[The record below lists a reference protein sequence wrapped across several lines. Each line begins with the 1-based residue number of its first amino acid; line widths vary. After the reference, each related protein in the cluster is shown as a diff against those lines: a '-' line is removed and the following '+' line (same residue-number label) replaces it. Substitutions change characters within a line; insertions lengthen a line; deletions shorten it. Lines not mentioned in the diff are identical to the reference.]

1 MQVFMRSAIWEIH
14 WPWLGLAALLL
25 AFSASA
31 QAQGNAP
38 MTPLRLGDGVIHA
51 LAAAPEHDRL
61 LVAAATGVWLIDPAA
76 ADGAP
81 HLLPLAEGAVSV
93 AASSTIVAASDAE
106 GIIHLWE
113 RTTGAPLASLS
124 GHLYAADALAFTPD
138 GDVLASGD
146 RSGIIRLWDVA
157 ARAERAVLP
166 GTSSV
171 AALAFEGDALV
182 AATRAGLMRWP
193 LTGGDP
199 IVIAVPPPA
208 QIVAERRAAEGAG
221 WSATVEEDGALIV
234 HDANGG
240 RRTVGHFTTA
250 VEAVSFTAQG
260 VMGWYAGGL
269 RRSWDAADGRLLAE
283 SRRGSAPLS
292 ALAATSPDGTRRA
305 MGGGDG
311 VVRLLDAET
320 EQETAR
326 LFGHIRGVT
335 AVAFSPDG
343 ALLASGS
350 LDRTIR
356 LWEVDA
362 LADQPALRVLTGH
375 SAGVTAVAFS
385 ADGRRLAT
393 GAFDGTILIWP
404 LDEAAAR

>member
-1 MQVFMRSAIWEIH
+1 MRSAIWEICRR
-14 WPWLGLAALLL
+14 WLGPAALLL
-25 AFSASA
+25 VFSASA
-31 QAQGNAP
+31 QAQGDAS
-38 MTPLRLGDGVIHA
+38 MAPLRLGDGVIHA
-51 LAAAPEHDRL
+51 LATTPEGDRL
-61 LVAAATGVWLIDPAA
+61 LVGAATGVWLIDPAA

-81 HLLPLAEGAVSV
+81 RFLPLAEGAVSV
-93 AASSTIVAASDAE
+93 AASPTIVAASDAD
-106 GIIHLWE
+106 GVIHLWE
-113 RTTGAPLASLS
+113 RATGARLASLS

-138 GDVLASGD
+138 GDALASGD

-166 GTSSV
+166 GAASV
-171 AALAFEGDALV
+171 AALSFEADALV
-182 AATRAGLMRWP
+182 AATRAGLTRWP
-193 LTGGDP
+193 LAGGDP

-208 QIVAERRAAEGAG
+208 QIVVDRRTAAGAG
-221 WSATVEEDGALIV
+221 WSATVDEDGALIV
-234 HDANGG
+234 HDANGSRRRIG
-240 RRTVGHFTTA
+240 RFTTA
-250 VEAVSFTAQG
+250 VEAVSFMAQG

-269 RRSWDAADGRLLAE
+269 RRTWDAADGRLLAE
-283 SRRGSAPLS
+283 SRRGSAPPS

-320 EQETAR
+320 EQEIAR

-362 LADQPALRVLTGH
+362 PADHPALNVLTGH
-375 SAGVTAVAFS
+375 SAGVTAVAFN
-385 ADGRRLAT
+385 ADGTLLAT
-393 GAFDGTILIWP
+393 GAFDGTILVWP
-404 LDEAAAR
+404 LEGAAAR